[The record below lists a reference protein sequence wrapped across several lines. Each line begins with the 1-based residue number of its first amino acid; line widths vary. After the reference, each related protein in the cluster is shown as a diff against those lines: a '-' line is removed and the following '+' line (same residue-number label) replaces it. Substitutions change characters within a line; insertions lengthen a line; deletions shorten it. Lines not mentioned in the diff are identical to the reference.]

1 MIYISVAD
9 ETGVQTTTVK
19 ELDKLS
25 DLAEMSVTAKVVSV
39 GNGKQE
45 IIFYANSTEYNNF
58 VDDYF
63 VNHTRYK
70 GVGIITV
77 SQGFEIETIMDPD
90 IIFEYPIKYDEKE
103 FKYKVATIQN
113 PLRSTIHQI
122 ENRMTAKAYFMI
134 K

>member
-25 DLAEMSVTAKVVSV
+25 DLAEIPVMAKIVPA
-39 GNGKQE
+39 GNGKQN
-45 IIFYANSTEYNNF
+45 IIFYANSAEYNNF
-58 VDDYF
+58 IDDYF
-63 VNHTRYK
+63 VNHTKYK

-77 SQGFEIETIMDPD
+77 SQGFEIETLMDPE

-103 FKYKVATIQN
+103 FKYHVATIYN
-113 PLRSTIHQI
+113 PLRSTIHAI
-122 ENRMTAKAYFMI
+122 ENRMAAKAYFMI